1 MSSRL
6 FPWFFVVAGLL
17 LFVAFS
23 LFTVNETEYAI
34 RTRFGAI
41 IDTRYLPGLHLSGP
55 GTGSRSSIA
64 AYCPSPTPVRPSS
77 PTTAAGSSSIST

>member
-23 LFTVNETEYAI
+23 LF
-34 RTRFGAI
+34 
-41 IDTRYLPGLHLSGP
+41 
-55 GTGSRSSIA
+55 SRSLSIGRYTRLFPA
-64 AYCPSPTPVRPSS
+64 WLSMITLCACASTFS
-77 PTTAAGSSSIST
+77 TASM

>member
-23 LFTVNETEYAI
+23 LFSVSETEYAI
-34 RTRFGAI
+34 LNQIVNDDPPLAERTAKRLRQWLA
-41 IDTRYLPGLHLSGP
+41 R
-55 GTGSRSSIA
+55 
-64 AYCPSPTPVRPSS
+64 
-77 PTTAAGSSSIST
+77 

>member
-23 LFTVNETEYAI
+23 LFTVNETQFAI

-41 IDTRYLPGLHLSGP
+41 IDTRYTSGLHLKWPWDLSL
-55 GTGSRSSIA
+55 IH
-64 AYCPSPTPVRPSS
+64 
-77 PTTAAGSSSIST
+77 I